1 MPGAGSATV
10 AFAME
15 PEYLGEPSDPTYYQP
30 GKNIEVTELSL
41 QNALQRIYD
50 PSSPEPLESLVGNL
64 EGAVSVTFTLTND
77 NWHQAVFNDA
87 DSAFESGRMPSSR
100 WYFGVDYLDGTTERV
115 AKGAVVTEATISYQQ
130 GEPVTVS
137 LTLIY
142 GDEAEEE
149 SITPSAIEKAG
160 EGAVHNF
167 SGTDLDV
174 DDVGQ
179 TKLQSA
185 DLSITTNAR
194 FHRGTQRQPLDATI
208 GGVETTLSTDA
219 IYSGPTQMEIAYGGA
234 TPADALDAVD
244 ASLSFENALSEEI
257 GYTLGGLK
265 PDTYGWADLV
275 EPDTDLTESIEYHV
289 SSVEVAD

>member
-15 PEYLGEPSDPTYYQP
+15 PEYLGDPVDPTYYQP
-30 GKNIEVTELSL
+30 GKDIEVTELSL
-41 QNALQRIYD
+41 QNALQRVYD

-77 NWHQAVFNDA
+77 NWHEAVFNDGGT
-87 DSAFESGRMPSSR
+87 AFTSGRMPSSR

-130 GEPVTVS
+130 GERVTAS

-142 GDEAEEE
+142 GDEAQEE
-149 SITPSAIEKAG
+149 SITPADIEKAG

-167 SGTDLDV
+167 SGADLDV
-174 DDVGQ
+174 DAVGQ
-179 TKLQSA
+179 SKLQSA
-185 DLSITTNAR
+185 DLSISTNAR

-219 IYSGPTQMEIAYGGA
+219 IYSGPTQMDIAYGGA
-234 TPADALDAVD
+234 TPADSLDAVD
-244 ASLSFENALSEEI
+244 ASLSFENSLAETIPYSLS
-257 GYTLGGLK
+257 GLK

-275 EPDTDLTESIEYHV
+275 NADTDLTESVQYHV
-289 SSVEVAD
+289 SSVEVA